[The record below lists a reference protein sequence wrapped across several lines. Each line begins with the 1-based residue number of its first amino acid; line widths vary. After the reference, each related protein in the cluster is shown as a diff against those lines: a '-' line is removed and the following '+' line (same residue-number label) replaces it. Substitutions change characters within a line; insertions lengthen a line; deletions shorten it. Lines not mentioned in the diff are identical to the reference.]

1 MDNQMKETSN
11 QQPDLKPRRV
21 VKAALGI
28 VFGAILGLI
37 VGNMVGGL
45 ALGLIFGAGM
55 GLIYGAALDQRD
67 KKKI

>member
-1 MDNQMKETSN
+1 MDNPLRNSSN
-11 QQPDLKPRRV
+11 PQPDLKPRKV

-28 VFGAILGLI
+28 VFGAILGLMI
-37 VGNMVGGL
+37 GSVAGGP

-55 GLIYGAALDQRD
+55 GLIFGAALDQRD